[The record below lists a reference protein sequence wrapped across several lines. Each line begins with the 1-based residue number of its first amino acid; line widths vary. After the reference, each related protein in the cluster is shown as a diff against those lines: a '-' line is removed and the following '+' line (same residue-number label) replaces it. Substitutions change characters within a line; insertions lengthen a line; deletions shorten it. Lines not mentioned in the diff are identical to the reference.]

1 MRWSIERV
9 TEPEIEVLD
18 LARVKRE
25 IREFASTTSRDAD
38 ITAKIKSAREWI
50 EDYTGQVMVD
60 STWRFSLERTGSLF
74 NADPDVGRVFS
85 GAVGPT
91 RDVYL
96 HRTPVIAITSVKTVD
111 GNGSETSVAEA
122 DYEIRD
128 RSSRWPMLVPVNAGA
143 WGSSN
148 VRITFRAGYAD
159 RTGSP
164 QQDASVVPERFKQA
178 MILWVKWNYD
188 GDNAYLEA
196 AEKIARPLRANLG
209 IA

>member
-9 TEPEIEVLD
+9 TEPEIEVLE

-25 IREFASTTSRDAD
+25 IHEFASTTSRDDD
-38 ITAKIKSAREWI
+38 ITAKIKAAREWI

-111 GNGSETSVAEA
+111 GNGAETSVAEA

-128 RSSRWPMLVPVNAGA
+128 RTSRWPMLVPVNAGA

-188 GDNAYLEA
+188 GDSAFLEA